1 MRPIAAKLFLA
12 VFLTLCSGYVYA
24 VAQESPVLK
33 VDTLPQQSLSL
44 IITSG
49 KIQNFGLTS
58 ELNLDLQSRS
68 YEPLQHAVIAVY
80 LYRNSRL
87 LSGEGIP
94 ITLPAIKNVSETLHP
109 HFAVEQGDH
118 ILVLV
123 QEVKSAQNDYSESQD
138 KITGYL
144 KSFAEKAQAA
154 SANSGSRFLYP
165 SW

>member
-1 MRPIAAKLFLA
+1 
-12 VFLTLCSGYVYA
+12 VFLTLGFGYQSA
-24 VAQESPVLK
+24 AAQGSPILK

-44 IITSG
+44 VITSG
-49 KIQNFGLTS
+49 KIQDFGMAS
-58 ELNLDLQSRS
+58 ELNLDLQSKS
-68 YEPLQHAVIAVY
+68 YEPLRRAVIAVY
-80 LYRNSRL
+80 LYRNSKL

-94 ITLPAIKNVSETLHP
+94 ITLPANKNISETLYP
-109 HFAVEQGDH
+109 HFAVKQGDH

-165 SW
+165 SWKL